1 MNVKGKDPI
10 TGATVKQKITVASRY
25 SFLMEDYTLESYYW
39 DIEVMLLKLLLSLIP
54 AMAPHDG
61 LRQVSAEPLARH
73 LLRWQS
79 QRGSHNT
86 CAQVYGGL
94 IISGTNLILYM
105 LVRPYRSYF
114 AAVTNGIGLAI
125 ATITMAIGLG
135 IETNV
140 VGQTESAGQALL
152 VVNSIFLIVGILTAL
167 IQSLDALQFVVRL
180 FPGCSN
186 IDMFKRLRTTY
197 NRVSSRAAA
206 G

>member
-1 MNVKGKDPI
+1 
-10 TGATVKQKITVASRY
+10 
-25 SFLMEDYTLESYYW
+25 
-39 DIEVMLLKLLLSLIP
+39 
-54 AMAPHDG
+54 
-61 LRQVSAEPLARH
+61 
-73 LLRWQS
+73 
-79 QRGSHNT
+79 
-86 CAQVYGGL
+86 
-94 IISGTNLILYM
+94 M

-114 AAVTNGIGLAI
+114 DAVTNGIGLAI
-125 ATITMAIGLG
+125 APITMAIGLG

-152 VVNSIFLIVGILTAL
+152 VVISIFLIVGILTAL